1 MRSKVGCW
9 SRAEQM
15 RTTSAVQHSL
25 SHTAHR
31 DSPDRRHNF
40 ASPPATTTTALVVAF
55 NRKGVE
61 LFFPDLAQESWRP
74 GGWMVVVSSLRAL
87 SRVHSLQSSADDG
100 TRTSTTTS
108 PRFLVDFHFSTVA
121 SASMERVDCSGVAH
135 VVVVVARIAY
145 L

>member
-1 MRSKVGCW
+1 
-9 SRAEQM
+9 M
-15 RTTSAVQHSL
+15 RTTSAVQHS
-25 SHTAHR
+25 SAHR
-31 DSPDRRHNF
+31 DSPDRRQHNV
-40 ASPPATTTTALVVAF
+40 ASPPPATTTTTALVVGF

-100 TRTSTTTS
+100 TRTSTTS

-135 VVVVVARIAY
+135 VVAVVQD
-145 L
+145 

>member
-1 MRSKVGCW
+1 
-9 SRAEQM
+9 M
-15 RTTSAVQHSL
+15 RTTSAVQHS
-25 SHTAHR
+25 SAHR
-31 DSPDRRHNF
+31 DSPDRRQHNV
-40 ASPPATTTTALVVAF
+40 ASPPPATTTTTALVVAF

-100 TRTSTTTS
+100 TRTSTTS

-135 VVVVVARIAY
+135 VVAVVQD
-145 L
+145 